1 MKINNEIIGWISA
14 VLFACCGI
22 PEVLIAL
29 KTGDSGLSWWFLGM
43 WFWGEVLA
51 IIYVLGKS
59 HAIKLWPLFF
69 NYGLNILCLIVI
81 ALCKGF

>member
-1 MKINNEIIGWISA
+1 MKAYNELIGWISA
-14 VLFACCGI
+14 ILFACCGV

-29 KTGDSGLSWWFLGM
+29 KTGDSGLSWGFLGM
-43 WFWGEVLA
+43 WFGGEIFA
-51 IIYVLGKS
+51 IIYTLSKS
-59 HAIKLWPLFF
+59 KVIKLWPLLF